1 MKTEVRNLFI
11 GFFFHLLRCERLES
25 FFLIDDV
32 IRKKRKMKFKKI
44 AMLAATTF
52 AVFSAVP
59 HISADTNVQKV
70 IDETYVKPDYV
81 LGYSLDQSQIEQ
93 TLNLLNYDSEKDKKE
108 WKTMTPD
115 VYSSIMNVANDDS
128 LELYSSVKIQK
139 LGKNKAL
146 EVNIV
151 TPQNITK
158 VTADMYRNAA
168 ATLGLEHAQITVA
181 SPVQVTGE
189 SALAGIYYS
198 LEKNGAKVSQESKNL
213 AQEELT
219 TLAGINEENAGKKNF
234 DADKLNV
241 ALTDIKTAVANA
253 KNNKKDLSKD
263 DIQKIVE
270 ETLKNYKLDG
280 AMSSKQINLIINFAV
295 NLSKSSVVSNKNF
308 TKTLTDLKDS
318 IVDKAGDTFNNI
330 NLNFDTNAILKD
342 SGNFFT
348 NAWNAIAGFFGAI
361 WNAIVKFFSGLVG

>member
-1 MKTEVRNLFI
+1 MKTEVRNLFV

-81 LGYSLDQSQIEQ
+81 IGYSLDQSQIEQ
-93 TLNLLNYDSEKDKKE
+93 TLNLLNYDSAKDKKE

-128 LELYSSVKIQK
+128 LELYSSVKLQK

-198 LEKNGAKVSQESKNL
+198 LEKNGAKVSQESKDL

-219 TLAGINEENAGKKNF
+219 TLSGINEENAGKKNF

-253 KNNKKDLSKD
+253 KNNKKNLSKD

-330 NLNFDTNAILKD
+330 NLNFDANAILKD

-348 NAWNAIAGFFGAI
+348 NVWNAIAGFFVGI
-361 WNAIVKFFSGLVG
+361 WNAIVKFFS

>member
-1 MKTEVRNLFI
+1 
-11 GFFFHLLRCERLES
+11 
-25 FFLIDDV
+25 
-32 IRKKRKMKFKKI
+32 
-44 AMLAATTF
+44 MLAATTF

-93 TLNLLNYDSEKDKKE
+93 TLNLLNYDSAKDKKE
-108 WKTMTPD
+108 WKTMTPEI
-115 VYSSIMNVANDDS
+115 YSSIMNVANDDS

-198 LEKNGAKVSQESKNL
+198 LEKNVAKVSQENKNL
-213 AQEELT
+213 SQEELT
-219 TLAGINEENAGKKNF
+219 TLAGINEENTGKKNF

-253 KNNKKDLSKD
+253 KNNKQDLSKD

>member
-1 MKTEVRNLFI
+1 
-11 GFFFHLLRCERLES
+11 
-25 FFLIDDV
+25 
-32 IRKKRKMKFKKI
+32 MKFKKI

-93 TLNLLNYDSEKDKKE
+93 TLNLLNYDSAKDKKE

-219 TLAGINEENAGKKNF
+219 TLSGINEENAGKKNF

-348 NAWNAIAGFFGAI
+348 NVWNAIAGFFVGI
-361 WNAIVKFFSGLVG
+361 WNAIVKFFS

>member
-93 TLNLLNYDSEKDKKE
+93 TLNLLNYDSAKDKKE

-128 LELYSSVKIQK
+128 LELYSSVKLQK

-198 LEKNGAKVSQESKNL
+198 LEKNGAKVSQESKDL

-219 TLAGINEENAGKKNF
+219 TLSGINEENAGKKNF

-253 KNNKKDLSKD
+253 KNNKKDLSTD

>member
-1 MKTEVRNLFI
+1 
-11 GFFFHLLRCERLES
+11 
-25 FFLIDDV
+25 
-32 IRKKRKMKFKKI
+32 MKFKKI

-93 TLNLLNYDSEKDKKE
+93 TLNLLNYDSANDKKE
-108 WKTMTPD
+108 WKTMTPEI
-115 VYSSIMNVANDDS
+115 YSSIMNVANDDS

-330 NLNFDTNAILKD
+330 NINFDTDSILKD

>member
-1 MKTEVRNLFI
+1 MKI
-11 GFFFHLLRCERLES
+11 
-25 FFLIDDV
+25 
-32 IRKKRKMKFKKI
+32 KKI
-44 AMLAATTF
+44 ALFVTTTLALFT
-52 AVFSAVP
+52 AVP
-59 HISADTNVQKV
+59 RVSADSNVQKV

-93 TLNLLNYDSEKDKKE
+93 TLSLLNYDGSKDKEE
-108 WKTMTPD
+108 WKTMTPE

-139 LGKNKAL
+139 LGKNKPL

-168 ATLGLEHAQITVA
+168 VTLGLEHAQITVA
-181 SPVQVTGE
+181 SPIQVTGE

-198 LEKNGAKVSQESKNL
+198 LEKNGAKVSQESKDQ

-253 KNNKKDLSKD
+253 KQNNQDLSKD
-263 DIQKIVE
+263 DIRKIVE
-270 ETLKNYKLDG
+270 ETLKNYKLDTTVTG
-280 AMSSKQINLIINFAV
+280 DQINLIVNFAV
-295 NLSKSSVVSNKNF
+295 NLSKSSVISSKSF
-308 TKTLTDLKDS
+308 TKTLTDLKNS

-330 NLNFDTNAILKD
+330 NINFDTDSILKD

-348 NAWNAIAGFFGAI
+348 NVWNAIAGFFGAI
-361 WNAIVKFFSGLVG
+361 WDMIVKFFSSLVG

>member
-1 MKTEVRNLFI
+1 MK
-11 GFFFHLLRCERLES
+11 LR
-25 FFLIDDV
+25 
-32 IRKKRKMKFKKI
+32 KI
-44 AMLAATTF
+44 ALFVASTVAI
-52 AVFSAVP
+52 FSGIP
-59 HISADTNVQKV
+59 HVSADSNVQKV

-81 LGYSLDQSQIEQ
+81 LGYSLDQMQIEQ
-93 TLNLLNYDSEKDKKE
+93 TLNLLNYDSSKDKEE
-108 WKTMTPD
+108 WKTMTPE

-139 LGKNKAL
+139 LGKNKPL

-158 VTADMYRNAA
+158 VTSDMYRNAA
-168 ATLGLEHAQITVA
+168 VTLGLEHAQITVA
-181 SPVQVTGE
+181 SPIQVTGE

-198 LEKNGAKVSQESKNL
+198 LEKNGAKVSQESKDL

-253 KNNKKDLSKD
+253 KQNNQDLSKD
-263 DIQKIVE
+263 DIRKIVE
-270 ETLKNYKLDG
+270 ETLKNYKLDTTVTG
-280 AMSSKQINLIINFAV
+280 DQFNLIVNFAV
-295 NLSKSSVVSNKNF
+295 NLSKSSVISSKNF

-330 NLNFDTNAILKD
+330 NINFDTDSILKD

-348 NAWNAIAGFFGAI
+348 NVWNAIAGFFGAI
-361 WNAIVKFFSGLVG
+361 WDMIVKFFSGLVG

>member
-1 MKTEVRNLFI
+1 
-11 GFFFHLLRCERLES
+11 
-25 FFLIDDV
+25 
-32 IRKKRKMKFKKI
+32 MKFKKI

-128 LELYSSVKIQK
+128 LELYSSVKLQK
-139 LGKNKAL
+139 LGKNKPL

-198 LEKNGAKVSQESKNL
+198 LEKNGAKVPQESKNL

-219 TLAGINEENAGKKNF
+219 TLARINEENVGKKNF

-253 KNNKKDLSKD
+253 KNNKQDLSKD
-263 DIQKIVE
+263 DIQKIVK

-295 NLSKSSVVSNKNF
+295 NLSKSNVVSNKNF
-308 TKTLTDLKDS
+308 TKTLNDLKDS

-330 NLNFDTNAILKD
+330 NLNFDANAILKD

-348 NAWNAIAGFFGAI
+348 NVWNAIAGFFVGI
-361 WNAIVKFFSGLVG
+361 WNAIVKFFS

>member
-1 MKTEVRNLFI
+1 
-11 GFFFHLLRCERLES
+11 
-25 FFLIDDV
+25 
-32 IRKKRKMKFKKI
+32 MKFKKI

-128 LELYSSVKIQK
+128 LELYSSVKLQK
-139 LGKNKAL
+139 LGKNKPL

-198 LEKNGAKVSQESKNL
+198 LEKNGAKVPQESKNL

-219 TLAGINEENAGKKNF
+219 TLARINEENVGKKNF

-253 KNNKKDLSKD
+253 KNNKQDLSKD
-263 DIQKIVE
+263 DIQKIVK

-295 NLSKSSVVSNKNF
+295 NLSKSNVVSNKNF

-330 NLNFDTNAILKD
+330 NLNFDANSILKD

-348 NAWNAIAGFFGAI
+348 NVWNAIAGFFGAI

>member
-1 MKTEVRNLFI
+1 
-11 GFFFHLLRCERLES
+11 
-25 FFLIDDV
+25 
-32 IRKKRKMKFKKI
+32 MKFKKI

-59 HISADTNVQKV
+59 HISADTNVQKD

-81 LGYSLDQSQIEQ
+81 HGYSLDQRQIEQ
-93 TLNLLNYDSEKDKKE
+93 TLNLLNYDSAKDKKE

-219 TLAGINEENAGKKNF
+219 TLSGINEENAGKKNF

>member
-1 MKTEVRNLFI
+1 
-11 GFFFHLLRCERLES
+11 
-25 FFLIDDV
+25 
-32 IRKKRKMKFKKI
+32 MKFKKI

-93 TLNLLNYDSEKDKKE
+93 TLNLLNYDSAKDKKE
-108 WKTMTPD
+108 WKTMTPEI
-115 VYSSIMNVANDDS
+115 YSSIMNVANDDS

-219 TLAGINEENAGKKNF
+219 TLAGINEENKGKKNF

-241 ALTDIKTAVANA
+241 ALIDIKTAVANA

-263 DIQKIVE
+263 DIQKIVK

-330 NLNFDTNAILKD
+330 NLNFDANAILKD

-348 NAWNAIAGFFGAI
+348 NAWNAIAGFFVGI
-361 WNAIVKFFSGLVG
+361 WNAIVKFFS

>member
-1 MKTEVRNLFI
+1 MW
-11 GFFFHLLRCERLES
+11 ES
-25 FFLIDDV
+25 WEFFLIDDV

-93 TLNLLNYDSEKDKKE
+93 TLNLLNYDSAKDKKE

-219 TLAGINEENAGKKNF
+219 TLAGINEENTGKKNF

-253 KNNKKDLSKD
+253 KNNKQDLSKD

-330 NLNFDTNAILKD
+330 NLNFDANAILKD

-348 NAWNAIAGFFGAI
+348 NVWNAIAGFFVGI

>member
-44 AMLAATTF
+44 AILAATAF

-128 LELYSSVKIQK
+128 LELYSSVKLQK

>member
-1 MKTEVRNLFI
+1 MK
-11 GFFFHLLRCERLES
+11 LR
-25 FFLIDDV
+25 
-32 IRKKRKMKFKKI
+32 KI
-44 AMLAATTF
+44 ALFVASTVAL
-52 AVFSAVP
+52 FSGIPRV
-59 HISADTNVQKV
+59 SADSNVQKV

-93 TLNLLNYDSEKDKKE
+93 TLSLLNYDSSKDKEE
-108 WKTMTPD
+108 WKTMTPE

-139 LGKNKAL
+139 LGKNKPL

-168 ATLGLEHAQITVA
+168 VTLGLEHAQITVA
-181 SPVQVTGE
+181 SPIQVTGE

-198 LEKNGAKVSQESKNL
+198 LEKNGAKVSQESKDL

-253 KNNKKDLSKD
+253 KQNNQDLSKD
-263 DIQKIVE
+263 DIRKIVE
-270 ETLKNYKLDG
+270 ETLKNYKLDTTVTG
-280 AMSSKQINLIINFAV
+280 DQINLIVNFAV
-295 NLSKSSVVSNKNF
+295 NLSKSSVISSKSF
-308 TKTLTDLKDS
+308 TKTLTDLKNS

-330 NLNFDTNAILKD
+330 NINFDTDSILKD

-348 NAWNAIAGFFGAI
+348 NVWNAIAGFFGAI
-361 WNAIVKFFSGLVG
+361 WDMIVKFFSSLVG

>member
-1 MKTEVRNLFI
+1 MW
-11 GFFFHLLRCERLES
+11 ES
-25 FFLIDDV
+25 WEFFLIDDV

-93 TLNLLNYDSEKDKKE
+93 TLNLLNYDSAKDKKE

-253 KNNKKDLSKD
+253 KNNKKNLSKD

-295 NLSKSSVVSNKNF
+295 NLSKSNVVNNKNF

-330 NLNFDTNAILKD
+330 NLNFDANSILKD

-348 NAWNAIAGFFGAI
+348 NVWNAIAGFFVGI

>member
-1 MKTEVRNLFI
+1 MWEAWD
-11 GFFFHLLRCERLES
+11 

-93 TLNLLNYDSEKDKKE
+93 TLNLLNYDSAKDKKE
-108 WKTMTPD
+108 WKTMTPEI
-115 VYSSIMNVANDDS
+115 YSSIMNVANDDS

-219 TLAGINEENAGKKNF
+219 TLAGINEENTGKKNF

-241 ALTDIKTAVANA
+241 ALTDIKTALANA
-253 KNNKKDLSKD
+253 KNNKQDLSKD

-330 NLNFDTNAILKD
+330 NLNFDANAILKD

-348 NAWNAIAGFFGAI
+348 NVWNAIAGFFVGI

>member
-1 MKTEVRNLFI
+1 MK
-11 GFFFHLLRCERLES
+11 LR
-25 FFLIDDV
+25 
-32 IRKKRKMKFKKI
+32 KI
-44 AMLAATTF
+44 ALFVASTVAL
-52 AVFSAVP
+52 FSGIP
-59 HISADTNVQKV
+59 HVSADTNVQKV

-93 TLNLLNYDSEKDKKE
+93 TLSLLNYDSSKDKEE
-108 WKTMTPD
+108 WKTMTPE

-253 KNNKKDLSKD
+253 KNNKQDLSKD

-330 NLNFDTNAILKD
+330 NLNFDANAILKD

-348 NAWNAIAGFFGAI
+348 NVWNAIAGFFVGI

>member
-1 MKTEVRNLFI
+1 MK
-11 GFFFHLLRCERLES
+11 LR
-25 FFLIDDV
+25 
-32 IRKKRKMKFKKI
+32 KI
-44 AMLAATTF
+44 ALFVASTVAL
-52 AVFSAVP
+52 FSGIPRV
-59 HISADTNVQKV
+59 SADSNVQKV

-81 LGYSLDQSQIEQ
+81 LGYSLDQMQIEQ
-93 TLNLLNYDSEKDKKE
+93 TLNLLNYDSSKDKEE
-108 WKTMTPD
+108 WKTMTPE

-139 LGKNKAL
+139 LGKNKPL

-168 ATLGLEHAQITVA
+168 VTLGLEHAQITVA
-181 SPVQVTGE
+181 SPIQVTGE

-198 LEKNGAKVSQESKNL
+198 LEKNGAKVSQESKDL

-253 KNNKKDLSKD
+253 KQHNQDLSKD
-263 DIQKIVE
+263 DIRKIVE
-270 ETLKNYKLDG
+270 ETLKNYKLDTTVTG
-280 AMSSKQINLIINFAV
+280 DQINLIVNFAV
-295 NLSKSSVVSNKNF
+295 NLSKSSVISSKSF
-308 TKTLTDLKDS
+308 TKTLTDLKNS

-330 NLNFDTNAILKD
+330 NINFDTDSILKD

-348 NAWNAIAGFFGAI
+348 NVWNAIAGFFGAI
-361 WNAIVKFFSGLVG
+361 WDMIVKFFSSLVG